1 MSDRLALAVT
11 NPTTQQ
17 IALISKRRVVFLALA
32 GLGEHTFD
40 PPSAYSFIF
49 QSMIQETLSRMNV
62 AGAECRGLRL

>member
-1 MSDRLALAVT
+1 MSDRLVLAVI

-17 IALISKRRVVFLALA
+17 IALISKRRVVFLALGDHTSIL
-32 GLGEHTFD
+32 GLLIYF
-40 PPSAYSFIF
+40 F